1 MLTAIILLAIFIGMN
16 IIIYKKVLKNINK
29 DAEKRSNHKFSE

>member
-16 IIIYKKVLKNINK
+16 IIIYKRVLKNINE
-29 DAEKRSNHKFSE
+29 DAEKRANRKFLE